1 MGGQINQVICESWHS
16 LLKLNTYL
24 TNNKAV
30 LIPDIYLVKMSS
42 NIYLKYTKNVHTA
55 LLTMNK
61 TCEKSE
67 FLWERDGVYSY
78 KKKFCVAIKINI
90 L

>member
-1 MGGQINQVICESWHS
+1 M
-16 LLKLNTYL
+16 
-24 TNNKAV
+24 
-30 LIPDIYLVKMSS
+30 
-42 NIYLKYTKNVHTA
+42 NVHTA

-67 FLWERDGVYSY
+67 FPWERDGVYSY
-78 KKKFCVAIKINI
+78 KKKYCVAIEINK